1 VQQDDYVIKQ
11 LSDFGLTV
19 NQAKVYLCIV
29 QHGST
34 SASKI
39 SDATHL
45 HRQDVYKILPKLE
58 KLGLITKTLGK
69 PVMINAI
76 PVKTA
81 LEHLVE
87 IETRKANDKISHLEA
102 EVKNLTKAITQQQ
115 GTEKEQE
122 NERWLVPLTTDAE
135 LANTAHLRFE
145 NTKTEYDLVTTP
157 ELIMRMEE
165 HLRVHIQT
173 LARRGAKIRIII
185 ETPKFEDAVEAA
197 IEKIKPKKGDF
208 EAKLVSKVNSVPY
221 QIFDNQELWV
231 GMKRLTDS
239 GVPCALCT
247 NGRNIVQFFKE
258 SFEENWKNH
267 AVNI

>member
-39 SDATHL
+39 SEATHL
-45 HRQDVYKILPKLE
+45 HRQDIYKMLPKLE

-69 PVMINAI
+69 PIMINAI
-76 PVKTA
+76 PVETA

-87 IETRKANDKISHLEA
+87 IETRKANNKISHLEA

-115 GTEKEQE
+115 GTESEQE
-122 NERWLVPLTTDAE
+122 NERWLIPLTTDAE
-135 LANTAHLRFE
+135 LANTAHLKFE

-157 ELIMRMEE
+157 ELITRMEE
-165 HLRVHIQT
+165 HLRVHIRT
-173 LARRGAKIRIII
+173 MAKRGIKIRIIV
-185 ETPKFEDAVEAA
+185 ESPNADDALKSTV
-197 IEKIKPKKGDF
+197 EKIKPKRGDF
-208 EAKLVSKVNSVPY
+208 ETKLVCKVNSVPY

-267 AVNI
+267 AVSI